1 MSWLESFL
9 QWSAEIDLKFWLSL
23 LSVWFL
29 IFWNFFIQRR
39 IYRLEDYAN
48 SLLFRVFELEKSL
61 QQTRETFIDE
71 AGRVAANVERHT
83 KFVFDDRTG
92 EVLEV
97 PDILRMALKK

>member
-9 QWSAEIDLKFWLSL
+9 QWLAENDLKYWLSL

-48 SLLFRVFELEKSL
+48 SLLFRVFELESVI
-61 QQTRETFIDE
+61 RRSE
-71 AGRVAANVERHT
+71 AGRVSTDTERHT
-83 KFVFDDRTG
+83 KFVFDEQTG

-97 PDILRMALKK
+97 PDVLRKPEVK